1 MNLAPLTQRF
11 VLHFGEMGS
20 RWGINRTVGQ
30 IYALLYVSPRALNA
44 DDIGEALAFSRS
56 NVSMGLKE
64 LQSWNLVR
72 LQHLPNDRREYFQAP
87 DDVWAIFRTLAE
99 ERRKREIDPTLSML
113 RDALME
119 TPSVGDE
126 IHAQARMRQMHD
138 LIELMTG
145 WLADVQKMDSA
156 TLVSL
161 MKMGAKELQSW
172 NLVRLQHL
180 PNDRRE
186 YFQAP
191 DDVWAIFRTLAEER
205 RKREID
211 PTLSMLRDAL
221 METPAAGDD
230 IHAQARMRQ
239 MHDLIELMTGW
250 LADVQKMDSATL
262 VSLMK
267 MGAKV
272 QKLLEVKSKISNT
285 VKSGLGGR
293 RAKLLTPAQTFGV
306 QNERLSDTASPA
318 PEGDDTGKGL

>member
-87 DDVWAIFRTLAE
+87 DDVWTIFRTLAE
-99 ERRKREIDPTLSML
+99 ERRKREIAPTLSML

-119 TPSVGDE
+119 TPVIGDD
-126 IHAQARMRQMHD
+126 IHAQARMKQMHD

-145 WLADVQKMDSA
+145 WMADVQKMDSA

-161 MKMGAKELQSW
+161 MKMG
-172 NLVRLQHL
+172 
-180 PNDRRE
+180 
-186 YFQAP
+186 
-191 DDVWAIFRTLAEER
+191 T
-205 RKREID
+205 
-211 PTLSMLRDAL
+211 
-221 METPAAGDD
+221 
-230 IHAQARMRQ
+230 
-239 MHDLIELMTGW
+239 
-250 LADVQKMDSATL
+250 
-262 VSLMK
+262 
-267 MGAKV
+267 KV
-272 QKLLEVKSKISNT
+272 QKLLEVKDKFTST
-285 VKSGLGGR
+285 FKSGIGSRVAPGT
-293 RAKLLTPAQTFGV
+293 AVTQTATAQTSG
-306 QNERLSDTASPA
+306 SASPVT
-318 PEGDDTGKGL
+318 EDHENGKETKRI